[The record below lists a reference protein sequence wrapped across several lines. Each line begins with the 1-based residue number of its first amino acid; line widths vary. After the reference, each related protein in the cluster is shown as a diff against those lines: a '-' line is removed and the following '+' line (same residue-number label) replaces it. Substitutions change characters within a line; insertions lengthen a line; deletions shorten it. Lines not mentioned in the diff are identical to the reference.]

1 MLRSVNKC
9 SSVRNNTGGVV
20 PHLGSESR
28 SPGPRVSAGCCQF
41 GQFLIIIAD
50 LEHGALGGAGVPRG
64 SGSDHSPEAAES
76 AGKRLSSKRARFSV
90 FHDQESVGLNWH
102 LKHGSGSSSLSL
114 PRY

>member
-9 SSVRNNTGGVV
+9 SSGSSVRDGDRVRNNTGGVV

-28 SPGPRVSAGCCQF
+28 SLGPRASAGCCQF

-64 SGSDHSPEAAES
+64 SGSDHSPEATEV
-76 AGKRLSSKRARFSV
+76 AGKRLSYKRARFSV
-90 FHDQESVGLNWH
+90 FHDLFRKTGTC
-102 LKHGSGSSSLSL
+102 GSNI
-114 PRY
+114 